1 MLTKF
6 NTEGKQRIAWESF
19 PVEQSGGLK
28 RIFANHL
35 IFLFMLASF
44 WAVSAAAALA
54 AQDRPNPN
62 FELGLGINATH
73 FRYDE
78 ELRAP
83 LKSSED
89 SQFGSLLLEAKA
101 FLPRGFILKARYEV
115 ITNIDSQ
122 FDGTNLQGTPV
133 LSTDKLSFWT
143 QELDLYVP
151 LIPEFYFFAGYGNRK
166 WDRLLIGGSIYREIY
181 SWNFMPLG
189 VLWNFWKSGPVSG
202 GVEFS
207 WRQMLDGKIK
217 IITSEFTAGGED
229 SEMDLGNKP
238 GYKLSF
244 PTRVVVNQRF
254 SLFFSPWYE
263 QSEIG
268 ASNTVP
274 NATLSPGPG
283 TGIIEPASKTDQYG
297 VEGIIQILL

>member
-1 MLTKF
+1 MK
-6 NTEGKQRIAWESF
+6 ESD
-19 PVEQSGGLK
+19 GLK
-28 RIFANHL
+28 KIFGKPF
-35 IFLFMLASF
+35 IFLFMLLPF
-44 WAVSAAAALA
+44 WAVSAAPAAKA
-54 AQDRPNPN
+54 PKAQTSPQ

-89 SQFGSLLLEAKA
+89 AQFGSLLLEAKA

-151 LIPEFYFFAGYGNRK
+151 LMPDLYFLAGYGSRK
-166 WDRLLIGGSIYREIY
+166 WDRLLIGGSTYREIY

-189 VLWNFWKSGPVSG
+189 VLWNFWKSGPVSS

-229 SEMDLGNKP
+229 SEMVLGNKP

-244 PTRVVVNQRF
+244 PTRWALNSRF

-263 QSEIG
+263 HSEIG
-268 ASNTVP
+268 SSNTVP
-274 NATLSPGPG
+274 NATLSPGAG

-297 VEGIIQILL
+297 AEGILQILL